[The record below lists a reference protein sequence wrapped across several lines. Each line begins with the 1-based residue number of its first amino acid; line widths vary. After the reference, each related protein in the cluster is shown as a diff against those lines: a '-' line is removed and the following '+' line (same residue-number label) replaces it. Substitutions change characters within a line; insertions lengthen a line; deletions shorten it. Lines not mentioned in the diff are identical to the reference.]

1 MIINSRCIK
10 TEKMHQTII
19 AGYLQVIF
27 LFLMLVCFP
36 FQAHG
41 NADSITVFW
50 IETDPL
56 TEENFRTG
64 PVKDFY
70 INGGKDDGISESME
84 LDVYREVEVP
94 DPKTGKKFMVDILV
108 GNLKVISLFDKTA
121 ITRIISITSSEDTP
135 VLRYRT
141 VMLGDYIVLN
151 GSPMRRQTSQMKEPL
166 PKIDIEPGKSAPALL
181 LPSSVL
187 FKLDNSILKAEAA
200 EALSIVQNIYNKSKN
215 KDILIEGHT
224 CNLGSPEYN
233 MELSMKRAQ
242 SVSDYLSDKMGIPA
256 ERIRIMYYGEKFPI
270 ASNNTEEGRTRNR
283 RVSIRFLPRRDK
295 IAQR

>member
-1 MIINSRCIK
+1 
-10 TEKMHQTII
+10 MHKKII
-19 AGYLQVIF
+19 AGTLHVIF

-41 NADSITVFW
+41 NDDSITVFW

-94 DPKTGKKFMVDILV
+94 DPKTGKKFIVDIPV
-108 GNLKVISLFDKTA
+108 GKLKVISLFEKTA
-121 ITRIISITSSEDTP
+121 ITRIISLTSSDDTP

-151 GSPMRRQTSQMKEPL
+151 GSPIRKHISETKPPL
-166 PKIDIEPGKSAPALL
+166 PKKDIKPGKSAPALL
-181 LPSSVL
+181 LPSKVL
-187 FKLDNSILKAEAA
+187 FELDDSKLKAEAA

-233 MELSMKRAQ
+233 IELSKKRAR
-242 SVSDYLSDKMGIPA
+242 SVSDYLAREMGIPA
-256 ERIRIMYYGEKFPI
+256 DRIRIMYYGEKFPI
-270 ASNNTEEGRTRNR
+270 ASNGTEEGRARNR
-283 RVSIRFLPRRDK
+283 RVAIRFLPRKAK